1 MNKSVGIKEI
11 AELAGVSIG
20 TVDRVLHNRPGV
32 SKKTSLLIHDVIKKT
47 GYKKNNAASRLKLAQ
62 YNKIKIAVL
71 LPIESLL
78 KEHYWFLPLKGI
90 QTAVQELVDYGVNY
104 TLLTFKMSDA
114 QSFENQVQTIIQS
127 DFNAIITVPYFY
139 NESRTLLQEAK
150 KIKIPVVFIDTH
162 QEFNEDNYSIF
173 QDSHKSGTVAAR
185 ILHRIIGDKG
195 NYLVINLN
203 NKNTEVQ
210 DNMKKREEGFRS
222 YFLNNKK
229 SILSKIETLSTNV
242 KNLNVFNLKLQDLLK
257 SNENLGIF
265 VTNSRAYLLPPL
277 LSSEQFKNV
286 TLVGYDLNERNL
298 NLLKEDKIH
307 FLLHQQPE
315 NQGYNAAKGL
325 FKLLTE
331 NEDNSLHLTIPVE
344 IFIKE
349 NL

>member
-1 MNKSVGIKEI
+1 MSKSVGIKEI

-20 TVDRVLHNRPGV
+20 TVDRVLHNRSGV
-32 SKKTSLLIHDVIKKT
+32 SKKTALLIHDVIKKT

-62 YNKIKIAVL
+62 YNQIKIAVL

-90 QTAVQELVDYGVNY
+90 QSAVKEFVDFGVNY
-104 TLLTFKMSDA
+104 TLLTFKMSEA
-114 QSFENQVQTIIQS
+114 QSFENQIQTILHS
-127 DFNAIITVPYFY
+127 DFNAVITVPYFY
-139 NESRTLLQEAK
+139 KESKTLLIEAK
-150 KIKIPVVFIDTH
+150 KIKMPVVFIDTH
-162 QEFNEDNYSIF
+162 QKFNEAHYSIY
-173 QDSHKSGTVAAR
+173 QDSQKSGTVAAR
-185 ILHRIIGDKG
+185 ILHRIIGEKG
-195 NYLVINLN
+195 NYLIVNLN

-222 YFLNNKK
+222 FFLSQNG
-229 SILSKIETLSTNV
+229 STLPQIDTLSTNV
-242 KNLNVFNLKLQDLLK
+242 KNLNAFNLKLQDLLK
-257 SNENLGIF
+257 TNTSLGIF

-277 LSSEQFKNV
+277 LSNEQAKKV

-298 NLLKEDKIH
+298 DLLKEDKIH

-331 NEDNSLHLTIPVE
+331 NEDNSLQLTIPVE